1 MRGQKLIRFILGFAL
16 FCLALSALPGL
27 AGSAPVRFFYQK
39 ICESCN
45 PQVEFVETFFSLTG
59 ESLDNYEYF
68 AYDADTQIGK
78 QELDRALAGFDVEES
93 DISYPV
99 LVFGGQLYMGQDQ
112 ILTDLP
118 EYILKSGANTESF
131 LYYISVTGCESC
143 MRVDR
148 MLSDLPDTVTV
159 KRGGITFNSP
169 VRVQKIN
176 LLTDSGMAM
185 ALFDAFHVEEG
196 SRSAPILLAG
206 DAYWQGEENISA
218 FLKYSLPAGRAV
230 NTPEIQLQARA
241 SFLPAALAGIA
252 GGLYG
257 CLFLLA
263 LPLALPAALR
273 AGQKK
278 AAALF
283 IFLADAAAAQY
294 TFLFMPEAQ
303 RMRPVFF
310 SAFCLGCLMSSV
322 LFIGAARSHVRY
334 PIFSL
339 ENQAGLQCTPPTAK

>member
-1 MRGQKLIRFILGFAL
+1 MRRQKLIRFILGMAL
-16 FCLALSALPGL
+16 FCLALFALPGL
-27 AGSAPVRFFYQK
+27 ADSGTVRFFYQK
-39 ICESCN
+39 ICDSCN
-45 PQVEFVETFFSLTG
+45 PQAEFAETFFRLTG
-59 ESLDNYEYF
+59 KSLDSYEYL
-68 AYDADTQIGK
+68 AYDADTQVGR
-78 QELDRALAGFDVEES
+78 QALEEALTGFAVDES

-99 LVFGGQLYMGQDQ
+99 LIFGGQLYMGQDQ
-112 ILTDLP
+112 IRSDLP
-118 EYILKSGANTESF
+118 AYILRSGANTES
-131 LYYISVTGCESC
+131 LIYYISVTGCESC
-143 MRVDR
+143 MRVDK
-148 MLSDLPDTVTV
+148 MLSSLPDTVTV
-159 KRGGITFNSP
+159 KRGDIAFHST
-169 VRVQKIN
+169 VRVKKIN

-241 SFLPAALAGIA
+241 SFLSAALAGIA
-252 GGLYG
+252 GSLYG

-278 AAALF
+278 AAAFF
-283 IFLADAAAAQY
+283 ILLAAAAAARY

-303 RMRPVFF
+303 GTRSVFF
-310 SAFCLGCLMSSV
+310 AAFCLGCLMSSV
-322 LFIGAARSHVRY
+322 LYLGAARSHARY
-334 PIFSL
+334 PIIRL
-339 ENQAGLQCTPPTAK
+339 ENQDSM